1 MNTAIE
7 KLRDKLGQL
16 SAEERE
22 KVIETTR
29 ACYAALEPKD
39 DYIRFLHEVFSYPL
53 EGTTDEE
60 K

>member
-1 MNTAIE
+1 MNTEIE

-39 DYIRFLHEVFSYPL
+39 DYIRFLHEVFFYPL
-53 EGTTDEE
+53 EDNSQSE
-60 K
+60 